1 LRVGSDGCFVIVGG
15 DALALRVCAELAAAA
30 CGRVVV
36 LWHRDDDLRAR
47 VEHFGA
53 TFAARGGDERES
65 LLAAGVRN
73 ATAIVALTED
83 DHTNLHFVLTA
94 RDENP
99 KIRVVLRQFNR
110 ALGRKIQEN
119 LTDSSVVSLSS
130 HVAATYAAAA
140 ADCDCFYGVQF
151 PDIDGPLAG
160 FSAMSAAEAGVA
172 GCRVDEAQERLD
184 ARILA
189 VAGDFSPDAAR
200 PLGADERL
208 MLFARVRVR
217 RRGRARPWRW
227 RVRFEPHRLVRGFD
241 RVVRN
246 ALIASVLCVVAGSLA
261 FASLLHLDPL
271 TAAYFVV
278 TTMTTT
284 GYGDISPL
292 GAGTAGKIG
301 AMVLMLAGLIFSGI
315 FIALLSSVFT
325 QARYDAVEGLRRI
338 THGGHIVVCGA
349 GNVGSRVIEFL
360 TKLGC
365 RIVAVEQAPRPEIV
379 EGSRDGRF
387 ELLTG
392 DAARDTTLALC
403 NIEDAIGLIALTNGD
418 TQNLE
423 VALGARARNPSLHIV
438 MRVQQETFARSVSAQ
453 FDLKRTYGTA
463 ALMAPVLAG
472 LAFSPGMRGR
482 VEITGRAFDIVEM
495 TPGVDT
501 AAPEA
506 PGCIPLAVWRNGFVL
521 LQRFEDAACGELVLF
536 LLPLAQVPAARASEE
551 RAS

>member
-1 LRVGSDGCFVIVGG
+1 MIVGG
-15 DALALRVCAELAAAA
+15 DTLALRVCAELAAAA

-36 LWHRDDDLRAR
+36 LWHRDEDLCAR
-47 VEHFGA
+47 VEHLGA
-53 TFAARGGDERES
+53 TFAARRGDERES
-65 LLAAGVRN
+65 LLAAGVRD
-73 ATAIVALTED
+73 AAAVVALTED

-110 ALGRKIQEN
+110 ALGRKIEEN
-119 LTDSSVVSLSS
+119 LNDSSVVSLSS

-140 ADCDCFYGVQF
+140 ADPDCFYGVQF

-160 FSAMSAAEAGVA
+160 FSSLSAAEAGVG
-172 GCRVDEAQERLD
+172 GCRVDEAQDRLD

-189 VAGDFSPDAAR
+189 VAGDVSPDGAR
-200 PLGADERL
+200 PLGAEERL
-208 MLFARVRVR
+208 VLFGRVRVR
-217 RRGRARPWRW
+217 PHERPRRWRW
-227 RVRFEPHRLVRGFD
+227 RVRFEPRRLLRGFD

-246 ALIASVLCVVAGSLA
+246 VLIASVLCAVAGSLA

-271 TAAYFVV
+271 TAAYFVI

-292 GAGTAGKIG
+292 GAGTAGKLA
-301 AMVLMLAGLIFSGI
+301 AMALMLAGLIFSGI
-315 FIALLSSVFT
+315 FIALLSSGFT
-325 QARYDAVEGLRRI
+325 QARYDAVQGLRRI

-349 GNVGSRVIEFL
+349 GNVGSRVIDFL

-365 RIVAVEQAPRPEIV
+365 RVVAVERAPRPEIV

-403 NIEDAIGLIALTNGD
+403 NIEEAIGLIALTNGD
-418 TQNLE
+418 TENLE

-438 MRVQQETFARSVSAQ
+438 MRVQQETFERSVSAH
-453 FDLKRTYGTA
+453 FKLEHTYGTA
-463 ALMAPVLAG
+463 PLMAPVLAG

-482 VEITGRAFDIVEM
+482 VEIAKRAFDIVEM
-495 TPGVDT
+495 RRSADA
-501 AAPEA
+501 AAPKA
-506 PGCIPLAVWRNGFVL
+506 PGCIPLAVWRDGAFVPL
-521 LQRFEDAACGELVLF
+521 RRFKDTAIGELVLF
-536 LLPLAQVPAARASEE
+536 LLPRAQVPAARASEE
-551 RAS
+551 GAA

>member
-1 LRVGSDGCFVIVGG
+1 VIVGG

-36 LWHRDDDLRAR
+36 LWHHDDDLRAR
-47 VEHFGA
+47 VEHLGA
-53 TFAARGGDERES
+53 TFEARRGDERES
-65 LLAAGVRN
+65 LLAAGVRD

-83 DHTNLHFVLTA
+83 DRTNLHFVLTA

-110 ALGRKIQEN
+110 ALGRKIEEN
-119 LTDSSVVSLSS
+119 LKNSSVASLSS

-140 ADCDCFYGVQF
+140 ADPDCFYGVQF

-160 FSAMSAAEAGVA
+160 FSRLSAARADVA
-172 GCRVDEAQERLD
+172 GCRFDEAQDRLD
-184 ARILA
+184 ARVLA
-189 VAGDFSPDAAR
+189 VSGDFAPDGAR
-200 PLGADERL
+200 PLAADDEL
-208 MLFARVRVR
+208 IVFARVRVR
-217 RRGRARPWRW
+217 ARGRVRPWRM
-227 RVRFEPHRLVRGFD
+227 RVRFEPRRILRGFD

-246 ALIASVLCVVAGSLA
+246 VLIASVLCVIAGSLA
-261 FASLLHLDPL
+261 FAGLLHLDPL
-271 TAAYFVV
+271 TAAYFVI

-292 GAGTAGKIG
+292 GAGTPGKLA
-301 AMVLMLAGLIFSGI
+301 AMALMLAGLIFSGI
-315 FIALLSSVFT
+315 FIALLSSGFT
-325 QARYDAVEGLRRI
+325 QARYDAVQGLRRI
-338 THGGHIVVCGA
+338 THGGHIIVCGA

-365 RIVAVEQAPRPEIV
+365 PIVALEQAPRPEIV

-403 NIEDAIGLIALTNGD
+403 NVEEAIGLIALTNGD

-423 VALGARARNPSLHIV
+423 VALGARARNPDLHIV
-438 MRVQQETFARSVSAQ
+438 MRVQQEAFAQSVRSH
-453 FDLKRTYGTA
+453 FELKFTYGTA

-472 LAFSPGMRGR
+472 LAFSKGMRGR
-482 VEITGRAFDIVEM
+482 VEFAGCAFDIVEM
-495 TPGVDT
+495 TPVVDA
-501 AAPEA
+501 AAPDG
-506 PGCIPLAVWRNGFVL
+506 PGSIPLAVWRNGAFVL
-521 LQRFEDAACGELVLF
+521 LRRFEDAACGELVLF

-551 RAS
+551 GAA